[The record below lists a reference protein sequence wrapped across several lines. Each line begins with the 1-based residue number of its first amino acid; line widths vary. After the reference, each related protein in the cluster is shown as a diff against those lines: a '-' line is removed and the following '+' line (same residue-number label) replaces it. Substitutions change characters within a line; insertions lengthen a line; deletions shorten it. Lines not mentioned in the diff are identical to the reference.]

1 MQTRITQSFLAV
13 LSLIGV
19 LTFPSAASAHDEGY
33 SNNRGGV
40 QQEFHN
46 SPYTNRERL
55 QLQRSLKRHSRN
67 YYDRYS
73 YNDGH
78 FGSRWYGGRRHYGN
92 RYDQGKNCRLPRRSY
107 ESGNQYGPRYYGN
120 DYYGYA
126 Q

>member
-19 LTFPSAASAHDEGY
+19 LTLPSAASAHDEGY

-46 SPYTNRERL
+46 SPYTNREHI
-55 QLQRSLKRHSRN
+55 QLQRSLRRNSRN

-73 YNDGH
+73 YNNGH
-78 FGSRWYGGRRHYGN
+78 FGNRWYGGRRHYGN
-92 RYDQGKNCRLPRRSY
+92 KYDQGKKCRLSRRSY
-107 ESGNQYGPRYYGN
+107 GNDSQHRPRYYGN

-126 Q
+126 R